1 MEQQQFGYTPVSSGI
16 TTTPL
21 VTQAQAISQPGMYF
35 NNKSKVASDIESIM
49 NAALQVGKSIKDIDA
64 INKEEQKQ
72 ADKNVYLQ
80 ASGEYRDMRASYI
93 EGLNSVKNN
102 SEAYKQHVDNFRE
115 QTKAVSSKLS
125 PDYQETF
132 NAASENFLMYQGF
145 NVEEQQQREQKVKYK
160 EELTATADLVHSLPI
175 AQAKTVIQDIVS
187 QSSNYGVDKK
197 DAEEFFVDAKVNAML
212 VRLNSN
218 TEINYGTVSS
228 MNKEVEDVI
237 SIMPNVKNS
246 KTHAEVL
253 GKIKTIKN
261 GLDSELESKVGYA
274 ITVGDYN
281 MFNKLNKEAYSV
293 GAIDKDKYSMNAQR
307 WVKSNYDADAV
318 ADKLAKQVFTTTSG
332 NVSIPD
338 LENKVDSKIS
348 NKLKV
353 LVTDDI
359 KQAVETGNI
368 SKINYHQANN
378 VDIFNKTINAKA
390 TRDMLNYVAIL
401 DNPKAT
407 DEDKGNASARVAYNK
422 NLADRYP
429 LAINTETAKRIAV
442 TESIISNPQI
452 GNKGE
457 ALSKAFSP
465 DFKEITVGDK
475 FFLELKKEIPQS
487 TWEAARKDVSIY
499 KAHVGMSDEDI
510 TKIIK
515 TTYTGKDL
523 KGTNATLTKTVS
535 DVIPFTDKTEAVFVP
550 SILKLLNEDKATDK
564 VSKITELVNREG
576 TIIEYDKKGN
586 LVFRNGLQNES
597 LIMDNNKIKILQQEM
612 LNQVGEDKPGIASLV
627 ADHTI
632 RKTLIEGVG
641 EDLLIGPGGKA
652 FFGMVDKATTAIGNT
667 AGQIKED
674 TTAYW
679 ENAIKNYEKWDKQM
693 VKDFNE
699 YLNKKK

>member
-1 MEQQQFGYTPVSSGI
+1 MAQQQQFGYTPVSSGI
-16 TTTPL
+16 NTTPL
-21 VTQAQAISQPGMYF
+21 VTQSQPGMYF
-35 NNKSKVASDIESIM
+35 NNKSRAASDIESIM

-93 EGLNSVKNN
+93 EGLNAVKNN

-218 TEINYGTVSS
+218 TEINYGTVNA
-228 MNKEVEDVI
+228 MNKEVEDLI
-237 SIMPNVKNS
+237 SLMPNVKNS

-261 GLDSELESKVGYA
+261 GLDNELESKVGYA
-274 ITVGDYN
+274 ITAGDYN

-293 GAIDKDKYSMNAQR
+293 GAIDKDKYSMNAQK

-332 NVSIPD
+332 NVSLAD
-338 LENKVDSKIS
+338 LDNGKVDTKIF
-348 NKLKV
+348 NKIKV
-353 LVTDDI
+353 QVTDDI
-359 KQAVETGNI
+359 EKAVETGNI

-407 DEDKGNASARVAYNK
+407 DEDKGNASARVSYNK

-627 ADHTI
+627 ADYTI
-632 RKTLIEGVG
+632 RKILIEDVG
-641 EDLLIGPGGKA
+641 GTLYTLHGNKA
-652 FFGMVDKATTAIGNT
+652 AADILDKATTAIGTT

-674 TTAYW
+674 TAAYW
-679 ENAIKNYEKWDKQM
+679 DNAIKSYEKWDKQM
-693 VKDFNE
+693 VKEFND
-699 YLNKKK
+699 YTNKKK